1 MTWFP
6 SLTITIY
13 LARNY
18 LAWVSSTVI
27 ILLCFVSLI
36 DFVELFQR
44 VARYGLDVSNFKI
57 FLLGLLNLPTLLMRF
72 SHSDYYL
79 VLQFASI
86 SGQNLNKLLQL
97 EVLVKISGKPYYP

>member
-13 LARNY
+13 LAKNY

-36 DFVELFQR
+36 DIVELFQR
-44 VARYGLDVSNFKI
+44 VSRYGLDISNFKSATA
-57 FLLGLLNLPTLLMRF
+57 LPGLSPLGQVF
-72 SHSDYYL
+72 
-79 VLQFASI
+79 VQFI
-86 SGQNLNKLLQL
+86 I
-97 EVLVKISGKPYYP
+97 V